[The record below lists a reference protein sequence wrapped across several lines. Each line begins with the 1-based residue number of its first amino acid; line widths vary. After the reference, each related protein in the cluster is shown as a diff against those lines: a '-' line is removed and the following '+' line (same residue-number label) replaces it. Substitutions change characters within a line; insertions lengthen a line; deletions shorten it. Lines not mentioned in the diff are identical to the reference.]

1 MGNVRVDRNH
11 TTYTSTS
18 VSEMLHRRDQGPP
31 CARPN
36 RPIRNRPMQYGGKT
50 WRALRPSLAYC
61 KRKQVAMLE

>member
-18 VSEMLHRRDQGPP
+18 VSEMLRRRDQGPP

-36 RPIRNRPMQYGGKT
+36 RPIKNRPMQYGGKPGGPCGQASHFLSASK
-50 WRALRPSLAYC
+50 WLR
-61 KRKQVAMLE
+61 